1 MDYIGESS
9 PVLWA
14 REFRVVD
21 RMYQPFAVTGKERGC
36 RENLVASVH
45 FDKLN
50 QYLSPLS
57 QV

>member
-1 MDYIGESS
+1 M
-9 PVLWA
+9 LWA